1 MAVQSNSRGCFYLEL
16 SQLPITFGPIG
27 TTNRGSFFDPYNK
40 QMLCVQNNNTD
51 VNVKGLLSRDNFLL
65 NIPSKG
71 PVRSIKFSGGNP
83 KVLSIQRRSNT
94 VEFVT
99 VFSSNVTE
107 LSLPRKPHKNEAGEI
122 LDFFWVFQNEIVV
135 VVRKGGIDTYYF
147 DIKKLDFRLAK
158 SISLNVGWSLFCHEN
173 EVLLVRLKDDN
184 QFFLFGFKRGSSPPI
199 YRKAKFD
206 IDIPVPSNA
215 ARALLMPIDV
225 VIVNLYGTVY
235 IAVRL
240 SIPGRETEIVLYH
253 VSPDGSTRPAHR
265 LAVDVKPP
273 FTMSVVDNLVV
284 VHHQVSRTSM
294 VFDIALEDQYTLT
307 SSIALHRPILSP
319 LPIAP
324 CLVTPK
330 KASGGRSPA
339 TPTQGKEQP
348 AETREAVELYSV
360 SWVLFQPDIII
371 DVQLGLMWQLK
382 LNLEGVKS
390 MMSDKI
396 KLVRF
401 LFNRSDG
408 KNYILSICREGLD
421 STTKMPF
428 EVMSPIFD
436 IISMEFKL
444 SEHSKHLGDVHT
456 MDSGRPKKLFT
467 ISPTDLYTKVFIPHK
482 EGKACSL
489 KALSTAL
496 CEYVRTL
503 HKREVKVDSCIYE
516 LMISI
521 LMEQK
526 NFYQL
531 QQFIQYHVIEDSQP
545 LACLLLSKELAYPA
559 SSQLALDMYRRQPNT
574 EDDIIEIMF
583 SKGEILTALRLVRSL
598 GRENA
603 VSARRFLEAAANE
616 SDKMIFYSVYKYF
629 EERNLR
635 LRNTADFPPG
645 EQCQPFTELFKEWF
659 SDD

>member
-1 MAVQSNSRGCFYLEL
+1 MAALGRGCYYLEL

-27 TTNRGSFFDPYNK
+27 TNRGAFFDPYNK

-51 VNVKGLLSRDNFLL
+51 VNVNGLQPRDNFLL
-65 NIPSKG
+65 TIPSKG

-83 KVLSIQRRSNT
+83 KVLSIQRRTNT

-99 VFSSNVTE
+99 VFSGNVTE
-107 LSLPRKPHKNEAGEI
+107 LSLPRKPHKTEAGEI
-122 LDFFWVFQNEIVV
+122 LDFFWVFQSEIVV
-135 VVRKGGIDTYYF
+135 VVRKGGIDTYQF

-158 SISLNVGWSLFCHEN
+158 SISLTIGWSLFCHEN
-173 EVLLVRLKDDN
+173 DVLLVRVKDDN
-184 QFFLFGFKRGSSPPI
+184 QFHMFGFKKGSSPPI
-199 YRKAKFD
+199 YRKTRFD
-206 IDIPVPSNA
+206 IDIPLPSNA
-215 ARALLMPIDV
+215 ARSLLMPPDV
-225 VIVNLYGTVY
+225 VIANLYGTVY

-240 SIPGRETEIVLYH
+240 SVVGRETEIILYH
-253 VSPDGSTRPAHR
+253 ISQDGSTRPAHR

-284 VHHQVSRTSM
+284 VHHQVSKTSM
-294 VFDIALEDQYTLT
+294 VFDIALEDQHVPTAAI
-307 SSIALHRPILSP
+307 SLHRPILSP

-324 CLVTPK
+324 CFLAPK

-339 TPTQGKEQP
+339 TPTQDKDQVKKQEL
-348 AETREAVELYSV
+348 VELYSV
-360 SWVLFQPDIII
+360 SWLIFQPDIII
-371 DVQLGLMWQLK
+371 DGQLGVMWQLK
-382 LNLEGVKS
+382 LNLEGVKN
-390 MMSDKI
+390 MMVDKI
-396 KLVRF
+396 KLIRF

-408 KNYILSICREGLD
+408 KNFILAICREGLE
-421 STTKMPF
+421 SSTKMPF
-428 EVMSPIFD
+428 EILSSVFD
-436 IISMEFKL
+436 VISMEFKM
-444 SEHSKHLGDVHT
+444 SEHTKHLGDVHIT
-456 MDSGRPKKLFT
+456 DSGRHRKQFS
-467 ISPTDLYTKVFIPHK
+467 ISPSDLHGKVFIPHK
-482 EGKACSL
+482 ESKACSL

-496 CEYVRTL
+496 SEYIRTL
-503 HKREVKVDSCIYE
+503 HKHEVKVDSCIYE

-531 QQFIQYHVIEDSQP
+531 QQFIQYHVIEDSLP

-559 SSQLALDMYRRQPNT
+559 SSQLALDMYRRQPKT

-603 VSARRFLEAAANE
+603 ISARSFLEAAANE

-629 EERNLR
+629 EERNMR
-635 LRNTADFPPG
+635 LRNTPDFPPG
-645 EQCQPFTELFKEWF
+645 ELCQPFVQLFKEWF
-659 SDD
+659 SND